1 MAKNDYHVVVYRVL
15 TYLYDCLKRG
25 DDPDPGKLASI
36 ARLAEVGDRYWHY
49 ILRSL
54 MDYGFVKGATRV
66 DIDGTYE
73 RVLGLERAEIT
84 PVGIEY
90 LTENSFMAKVGKFL
104 KDTKDMVP
112 FA

>member
-25 DDPDPGKLASI
+25 DDPDPQKLAAI

-54 MDYGFVKGATRV
+54 MDYGFVKGAARV

-73 RVLGLERAEIT
+73 RILNLERAEIT
-84 PVGIEY
+84 PTGIEY
-90 LTENSFMAKVGKFL
+90 LTENSFMAKVGRFL